1 MKLLIQRVSAA
12 SVEVDNQIVSSIQ
25 QGVMALVG
33 FDKHDNT
40 ESLRSMAEK
49 LLNFKIFN
57 DHNGK
62 ISRSIL
68 ETNHQLLVVP
78 QVTLSVG
85 TKKGSRPS
93 FSKAA
98 DPKKSFHF
106 FQEFIQIIKSLNL
119 ECEIGSFGTDM
130 SVRLVNDGPVTF
142 WFEN

>member
-25 QGVMALVG
+25 QGVLALVG
-33 FDKHDNT
+33 FEKHDT
-40 ESLRSMAEK
+40 TDSLRSMAEK

-57 DHNGK
+57 DNNGK
-62 ISRSIL
+62 ISRSII

-78 QVTLSVG
+78 QVTLVVG
-85 TKKGSRPS
+85 TKKGSKPS
-93 FSKAA
+93 FSDAV
-98 DPKKSFHF
+98 DPKKGLQF
-106 FQEFIQIIKSLNL
+106 FQEFTQIMKRNNL
-119 ECEIGSFGTDM
+119 KCEIGSFGSDM

>member
-1 MKLLIQRVSAA
+1 MKLLIQRVSTA

-40 ESLRSMAEK
+40 ESLRSMAET

>member
-1 MKLLIQRVSAA
+1 MKLLIQRVSTA

-33 FDKHDNT
+33 FDKHDNS
-40 ESLRSMAEK
+40 ESLVSMAEK

-78 QVTLSVG
+78 QVTLSVA
-85 TKKGSRPS
+85 TNKGSKPS

-98 DPKKSFHF
+98 DPKRSFHF
-106 FQEFIQIIKSLNL
+106 FQEFIEIIRRKKI
-119 ECEIGSFGTDM
+119 ECEIGSFGSDM
-130 SVRLVNDGPVTF
+130 SVGLVNDGPVTF

>member
-68 ETNHQLLVVP
+68 ETNHHLLVVP

-85 TKKGSRPS
+85 TKKGSKPS

-106 FQEFIQIIKSLNL
+106 FQEFIQMIKRKNL
-119 ECEIGSFGTDM
+119 ECEIGSFGSDM
-130 SVRLVNDGPVTF
+130 SVSLVNDGPVTF

>member
-1 MKLLIQRVSAA
+1 
-12 SVEVDNQIVSSIQ
+12 
-25 QGVMALVG
+25 MALVG
-33 FDKHDNT
+33 FDKHDTT
-40 ESLRSMAEK
+40 ESLGSMAEK

-85 TKKGSRPS
+85 TEKGNKPS

-98 DPKKSFHF
+98 DPKKGFQF
-106 FQEFIQIIKSLNL
+106 FQEFIQIIKRNNL
-119 ECEIGSFGTDM
+119 ECEIGSFGSDM
-130 SVRLVNDGPVTF
+130 SVKLINDGPVTF

>member
-1 MKLLIQRVSAA
+1 MKLLIQRVSTA

-25 QGVMALVG
+25 QGVMVLVG

-40 ESLRSMAEK
+40 ESLVSMADK

-85 TKKGSRPS
+85 TKKGSKPS

-98 DPKKSFHF
+98 DTKKSFYYL
-106 FQEFIQIIKSLNL
+106 QEFIQIIKTKKP
-119 ECEIGSFGTDM
+119 ECEIGCFGSDM
-130 SVRLVNDGPVTF
+130 SVKLVNDGPVTF

>member
-1 MKLLIQRVSAA
+1 MKLLIQRVSTA

-40 ESLRSMAEK
+40 QSLGLMAEK

-62 ISRSIL
+62 ISKSIL

-85 TKKGSRPS
+85 TKKGSKPS

-106 FQEFIQIIKSLNL
+106 FQEFIQIIKRNKL
-119 ECEIGSFGTDM
+119 ECEIGCFGSDM

>member
-1 MKLLIQRVSAA
+1 MKLLIQRVSTA

-62 ISRSIL
+62 ISTSLL

-85 TKKGSRPS
+85 TKKGSKPS

-106 FQEFIQIIKSLNL
+106 FQEFIQIIKRNKL
-119 ECEIGSFGTDM
+119 ECEIGCFGSDM

>member
-1 MKLLIQRVSAA
+1 MKLLIQRVSTA
-12 SVEVDNQIVSSIQ
+12 SVEIDNQIVSSIQ
-25 QGVMALVG
+25 QGVLALVG

-85 TKKGSRPS
+85 TKKGSKPS
-93 FSKAA
+93 FSEAA
-98 DPKKSFHF
+98 DPKKSLHF
-106 FQEFIQIIKSLNL
+106 FQEFIQIIKRNNL
-119 ECEIGSFGTDM
+119 ECEIGSFGSDM

>member
-1 MKLLIQRVSAA
+1 MKLLIQRVSTA

-85 TKKGSRPS
+85 TKKGSKPS

-106 FQEFIQIIKSLNL
+106 FQEFIHIINRNNL
-119 ECEIGSFGTDM
+119 ECEIGSFGSDM

>member
-1 MKLLIQRVSAA
+1 MKLLIQRVSNA

-40 ESLRSMAEK
+40 ESLRSMADK

-85 TKKGSRPS
+85 TKKGSKPS

-106 FQEFIQIIKSLNL
+106 FQEFIQIIKSKNL
-119 ECEIGSFGTDM
+119 ECEIGSFGSDM
-130 SVRLVNDGPVTF
+130 SVRLINDGPVTF

>member
-1 MKLLIQRVSAA
+1 M
-12 SVEVDNQIVSSIQ
+12 EVDNQIVTSIQ
-25 QGVMALVG
+25 KGVMALVG

-40 ESLRSMAEK
+40 ESLRSMAKK

-68 ETNHQLLVVP
+68 ETKHQLLVVT

-85 TKKGSRPS
+85 TKKGSKPS

-106 FQEFIQIIKSLNL
+106 FQEFIQMIKSKNL
-119 ECEIGSFGTDM
+119 QCEIGSFGSDM

>member
-1 MKLLIQRVSAA
+1 MKLLIQRVSTA
-12 SVEVDNQIVSSIQ
+12 SVEVDSQIVSSID
-25 QGVMALVG
+25 QGVLALVG
-33 FDKHDNT
+33 FDKHDTT
-40 ESLRSMAEK
+40 ESLGSMVEK

-85 TKKGSRPS
+85 TKKGSKPT

-98 DPKKSFHF
+98 DPKKGFQF
-106 FQEFIQIIKSLNL
+106 FQEFVQIIKRKNL
-119 ECEIGSFGTDM
+119 ECETGSFGSDM
-130 SVRLVNDGPVTF
+130 SVRLINDGPVTF

>member
-1 MKLLIQRVSAA
+1 MKLLIQRVSTA
-12 SVEVDNQIVSSIQ
+12 SVEIDNQIVSSIQ
-25 QGVMALVG
+25 QGVLALVG
-33 FDKHDNT
+33 FDKHDNSK
-40 ESLRSMAEK
+40 SLISMAEK

-57 DHNGK
+57 DHNGR

-68 ETNHQLLVVP
+68 ETNYQLLVVP

-85 TKKGSRPS
+85 TKKGSKPS

-106 FQEFIQIIKSLNL
+106 FQEFIQIIKRNNL
-119 ECEIGSFGTDM
+119 ECEIGSFGSDM
-130 SVRLVNDGPVTF
+130 LVRLVNDGPVTF

>member
-1 MKLLIQRVSAA
+1 MKLLIQRVSTA
-12 SVEVDNQIVSSIQ
+12 SVEVDNQIISSIQ
-25 QGVMALVG
+25 QGVMALAG
-33 FDKHDNT
+33 FDKHDTT
-40 ESLRSMAEK
+40 ESLGSMAKK

-85 TKKGSRPS
+85 TNKGSKPS

-98 DPKKSFHF
+98 DPKRSFHF
-106 FQEFIQIIKSLNL
+106 FQEFIEIIRRKNI
-119 ECEIGSFGTDM
+119 ECEIGSFGSDM

>member
-1 MKLLIQRVSAA
+1 MKLLIQRVSTA

-106 FQEFIQIIKSLNL
+106 FQEFIQIIKRKNF
-119 ECEIGSFGTDM
+119 ECEIGSFGSDM

>member
-1 MKLLIQRVSAA
+1 LKLLIQRVSTA

-85 TKKGSRPS
+85 TKKGSKPS

-106 FQEFIQIIKSLNL
+106 FQEFIQMIKRKNL
-119 ECEIGSFGTDM
+119 ECEIGSFGSDM
-130 SVRLVNDGPVTF
+130 SVSLVNDGPVTF

>member
-1 MKLLIQRVSAA
+1 MKLLIQRVSTA

-40 ESLRSMAEK
+40 ESLGLMAEK

-62 ISRSIL
+62 ISKSIL

-85 TKKGSRPS
+85 TKKGSKPS

-106 FQEFIQIIKSLNL
+106 FQEFIQIIRSKKI
-119 ECEIGSFGTDM
+119 ECEIGSFGSDM

>member
-1 MKLLIQRVSAA
+1 MKLLIQRVSTA

-85 TKKGSRPS
+85 TKKGSKPS

-106 FQEFIQIIKSLNL
+106 FQEFIQIIKRKKI
-119 ECEIGSFGTDM
+119 ECEIGSFGSDM

>member
-1 MKLLIQRVSAA
+1 MKLLIQRVSTA

-106 FQEFIQIIKSLNL
+106 FQEFIQIIKRKNL
-119 ECEIGSFGTDM
+119 ECEIGSFGSDM

>member
-1 MKLLIQRVSAA
+1 MKLLIQRVSTA

-40 ESLRSMAEK
+40 QSLGLMAEK

-62 ISRSIL
+62 ISKSIL

-85 TKKGSRPS
+85 TKKGSKPS

-106 FQEFIQIIKSLNL
+106 FQEFIQIIKRKNF
-119 ECEIGSFGTDM
+119 ECEIGIFGSDM

>member
-1 MKLLIQRVSAA
+1 MKLLIQRVSTA

-33 FDKHDNT
+33 FDKHDNS
-40 ESLRSMAEK
+40 ENLVSMAEK

-78 QVTLSVG
+78 QVTLSVA
-85 TKKGSRPS
+85 TNKGSKPS

-98 DPKKSFHF
+98 DPKRSFHF
-106 FQEFIQIIKSLNL
+106 FQEFIDIIRRKKI
-119 ECEIGSFGTDM
+119 ECEIGSFGSDM

>member
-1 MKLLIQRVSAA
+1 MKLLIQRVSTA

-40 ESLRSMAEK
+40 QSLGLMAEK

-85 TKKGSRPS
+85 TKKGSKPS

-98 DPKKSFHF
+98 DPKKSFHY
-106 FQEFIQIIKSLNL
+106 FQEFIQIIKRKNL
-119 ECEIGSFGTDM
+119 ECEIGSFGSDM

>member
-1 MKLLIQRVSAA
+1 MKLLIQRVSTA

-33 FDKHDNT
+33 FDKHDT
-40 ESLRSMAEK
+40 AESLVSMAEK

-57 DHNGK
+57 DDNGK

-85 TKKGSRPS
+85 TKKGSKPS

-98 DPKKSFHF
+98 DPKRSIHLFK
-106 FQEFIQIIKSLNL
+106 EFIQIIKRKNI
-119 ECEIGSFGTDM
+119 ECETGSFGADM
-130 SVRLVNDGPVTF
+130 SVRLINDGPVTF

>member
-1 MKLLIQRVSAA
+1 MKLLIQRVSTA

-25 QGVMALVG
+25 QGVLALVG
-33 FDKHDNT
+33 FDKHDT
-40 ESLRSMAEK
+40 RESLVSMAEK

-62 ISRSIL
+62 ISRSVL
-68 ETNHQLLVVP
+68 ETNHQLLIVP

-85 TKKGSRPS
+85 TKKGSKPS

-98 DPKKSFHF
+98 DPKSSFHF
-106 FQEFIQIIKSLNL
+106 FQEFIQIIKRKKI
-119 ECEIGSFGTDM
+119 ECEIGSFGSDM
-130 SVRLVNDGPVTF
+130 SVQLVNDGPVTF

>member
-1 MKLLIQRVSAA
+1 MKLLIQRVSTA

-33 FDKHDNT
+33 FDKHDTT
-40 ESLRSMAEK
+40 ESLVSMAEK

-85 TKKGSRPS
+85 TKKGSKPS

-98 DPKKSFHF
+98 DPKKSFYY
-106 FQEFIQIIKSLNL
+106 FQEFIQIIKTKKP
-119 ECEIGSFGTDM
+119 ECEIGCFGSDM
-130 SVRLVNDGPVTF
+130 SVKLVNDGPVTF

>member
-1 MKLLIQRVSAA
+1 MKLLIQRVSTA

-33 FDKHDNT
+33 FDKHDNS
-40 ESLRSMAEK
+40 ENLVSMAEK

-85 TKKGSRPS
+85 TKKGSKPS

-106 FQEFIQIIKSLNL
+106 FQEFIQIIKRNNL
-119 ECEIGSFGTDM
+119 ECEIGSFGSDM
-130 SVRLVNDGPVTF
+130 LVRLVNDGPVTF

>member
-1 MKLLIQRVSAA
+1 MKLLIQRVSTA

-85 TKKGSRPS
+85 TKKGSKPS

-98 DPKKSFHF
+98 EPKKSFHF
-106 FQEFIQIIKSLNL
+106 FQEFIQIIKSKNL
-119 ECEIGSFGTDM
+119 ECEIGSFGSDM

>member
-1 MKLLIQRVSAA
+1 MKLLIQRVSTA

-85 TKKGSRPS
+85 TKKGSKPN

-106 FQEFIQIIKSLNL
+106 FQEFIQIIKSKNL
-119 ECEIGSFGTDM
+119 ECEIGSFGSDM

>member
-1 MKLLIQRVSAA
+1 MKLLIQRVSTA
-12 SVEVDNQIVSSIQ
+12 SVEIDNQIVSSIQ

-40 ESLRSMAEK
+40 ESLSLMAEK

-62 ISRSIL
+62 ISKSIL

-85 TKKGSRPS
+85 TKKGSKPS

-106 FQEFIQIIKSLNL
+106 FQEFIQIIKSKNL
-119 ECEIGSFGTDM
+119 ECEIGSFGSDM
-130 SVRLVNDGPVTF
+130 SVRLINDGPVTF

>member
-1 MKLLIQRVSAA
+1 MKLLIQRVSTA

-33 FDKHDNT
+33 FDKHDTT
-40 ESLRSMAEK
+40 ESLVSMAEK

-57 DHNGK
+57 DHNGR
-62 ISRSIL
+62 ISTSIL
-68 ETNHQLLVVP
+68 ETNHQLLVIP

-85 TKKGSRPS
+85 TEKGSRPS

-98 DPKKSFHF
+98 DPKRSFHF
-106 FQEFIQIIKSLNL
+106 FQEFIQIIKRKKS
-119 ECEIGSFGTDM
+119 ECEIGSFGSDM

>member
-1 MKLLIQRVSAA
+1 MKLLIQRVSTA

-85 TKKGSRPS
+85 TKKGSKPS

-106 FQEFIQIIKSLNL
+106 FQEFIQIIKRKNH
-119 ECEIGSFGTDM
+119 ECEIGSFGSDM